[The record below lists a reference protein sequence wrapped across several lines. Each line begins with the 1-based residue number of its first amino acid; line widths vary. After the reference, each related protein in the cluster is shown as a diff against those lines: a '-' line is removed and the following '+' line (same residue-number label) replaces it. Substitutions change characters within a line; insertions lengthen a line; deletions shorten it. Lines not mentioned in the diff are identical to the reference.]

1 MIIVS
6 SLLPITNVSSKPKVV
21 SRRGRKQMRILFAK
35 QKRITHL
42 LNFFSEDEINAT
54 KLKEKE
60 ISTSEDKSTPM
71 MPSEE
76 RL

>member
-1 MIIVS
+1 
-6 SLLPITNVSSKPKVV
+6 
-21 SRRGRKQMRILFAK
+21 MRILFAK

-60 ISTSEDKSTPM
+60 ISTSEDDPYDAIRREAMK
-71 MPSEE
+71 
-76 RL
+76 

>member
-1 MIIVS
+1 
-6 SLLPITNVSSKPKVV
+6 
-21 SRRGRKQMRILFAK
+21 MRILFAK